1 MFEMAMTDVGRYEK
15 YKRRSESERL
25 FCTRTFD

>member
-1 MFEMAMTDVGRYEK
+1 MFETAMTDVCRYEK

-25 FCTRTFD
+25 FHIRTFD